1 MTTRLK
7 SIARQKSDK
16 TNIEEARH
24 MSERNFVK
32 PDPQFISELKHY
44 GGENIKK
51 CFQCATCTSTC
62 PLSTEENGFPRKQM
76 LLAQWGLKDRLLE
89 DPGPWLC
96 FYCGDCSERCPRN
109 ADPGETMMAMRRYLT
124 SQYDWTGLSR
134 LMYNSVF
141 WEIGILAAVAAA
153 VILLFTLPHDFGFGL
168 LSRSGPVPLSMV
180 MLDRF
185 APVGIMDWGD
195 RIMATILGLLLLT
208 NAARMFS
215 GLTRGQKI
223 PLGSYIKQLPHF
235 IIQGVTQIRWKDCG
249 SSTGI
254 KNWLRHLFLV
264 SGYAIMFTLVVVFL
278 PWFQVENSSIQWTS
292 FLGYYATAV
301 LLGSTVWIIIDRL
314 KKRTGMHGSSHFS
327 DWLFP
332 ILLFLAAVTGI
343 LLHIFRVTD
352 TPMATYVTYMIHMA
366 IVVPML
372 VVEVPFGKW
381 GHLLYRPL
389 AIYVASVKS
398 RVRESAKSEAAVS
411 SQVLQQ
417 I

>member
-1 MTTRLK
+1 MG
-7 SIARQKSDK
+7 
-16 TNIEEARH
+16 
-24 MSERNFVK
+24 ERNFVK
-32 PDPQFISELKHY
+32 PDPQFIADIKHF
-44 GGENIKK
+44 GGESLKK
-51 CFQCATCTSTC
+51 CYQCATCTSTC
-62 PLSTEENGFPRKQM
+62 PLSTEENGFPRRQM
-76 LLAQWGLKDRLLE
+76 LLAEWGLKDRLLE

-134 LMYNSVF
+134 LMYGSVF
-141 WEIGILAAVAAA
+141 WEVGILAAVAA
-153 VILLFTLPHDFGFGL
+153 VVLLLFTLPHDYGFGL
-168 LSRSGPVPLSMV
+168 LSRSGSTPLSTV
-180 MLDRF
+180 MLDKF

-195 RIMATILGLLLLT
+195 RIMAGILGVLLLI

-215 GLTRGQKI
+215 GLTRSDKV
-223 PLGSYIKQLPHF
+223 PLTTYISQLPHF
-235 IIQGVTQIRWKDCG
+235 IFQGLTQIRWRDCG
-249 SSTGI
+249 SRAGI

-278 PWFQVENSSIQWTS
+278 PWFQVENTSLHWTS

-301 LLGSTVWIIIDRL
+301 LLASTVWIMIDRS
-314 KKRTGMHGSSHFS
+314 KKRSGMHGFSHFS

-332 ILLFLAAVTGI
+332 ILLFLAALTGI
-343 LLHIFRVTD
+343 LLHVFRVTD
-352 TPMATYVTYMIHMA
+352 MPMATYVTYMIHMA

-389 AIYVASVKS
+389 AIYVEA
-398 RVRESAKSEAAVS
+398 VRSKARHSAVS
-411 SQVLQQ
+411 EVTAAGQMVEQV
-417 I
+417 

>member
-1 MTTRLK
+1 MG
-7 SIARQKSDK
+7 
-16 TNIEEARH
+16 
-24 MSERNFVK
+24 ERNFVK
-32 PDPQFISELKHY
+32 PDPQFIADIKHF
-44 GGENIKK
+44 GGESLKK
-51 CFQCATCTSTC
+51 CYQCATCTSTC
-62 PLSTEENGFPRKQM
+62 PLSTEENGFPRRQM
-76 LLAQWGLKDRLLE
+76 LLAEWGLKDRLLE

-134 LMYNSVF
+134 LMYGSVF
-141 WEIGILAAVAAA
+141 WEVGILAAVAA
-153 VILLFTLPHDFGFGL
+153 VVLLLFTLPHDYGFGL
-168 LSRSGPVPLSMV
+168 LSRSGSTPLSTV
-180 MLDRF
+180 MLDKF

-195 RIMATILGLLLLT
+195 RIMAGILGVLLLI

-215 GLTRGQKI
+215 GLTRSDKV
-223 PLGSYIKQLPHF
+223 PLTTYISQLPHF
-235 IIQGVTQIRWKDCG
+235 IFQGLTQIRWRDCG
-249 SSTGI
+249 SRAGI

-278 PWFQVENSSIQWTS
+278 PWFQVENTSLHWTN

-301 LLGSTVWIIIDRL
+301 LLASTVWIMIDRS
-314 KKRTGMHGSSHFS
+314 KKRSGMHGFSHFS

-332 ILLFLAAVTGI
+332 ILLFLAALTGI
-343 LLHIFRVTD
+343 LLHVFRVTD
-352 TPMATYVTYMIHMA
+352 MPMATYVTYMIHMA

-389 AIYVASVKS
+389 AIYVEA
-398 RVRESAKSEAAVS
+398 VRSKARHSAVS
-411 SQVLQQ
+411 EVTAAGQMVEQV
-417 I
+417 

>member
-1 MTTRLK
+1 
-7 SIARQKSDK
+7 
-16 TNIEEARH
+16 

-32 PDPQFISELKHY
+32 PDPRFINDLRKY
-44 GGENIKK
+44 GGENLKK
-51 CFQCATCTSTC
+51 CFQCATCTATC

-76 LLAQWGLKDRLLE
+76 LLALWGLKEKLLE
-89 DPGPWLC
+89 DPSPWLC

-124 SQYDWTGLSR
+124 SEYDWTGLSR
-134 LMYNSVF
+134 LMYSSVF
-141 WEIGILAAVAAA
+141 WEIGILGVVALAV
-153 VILLFTLPHDFGFGL
+153 VLLFTLPHNFGFGL
-168 LSRSGPVPLSMV
+168 LNRSGAAPLSTV

-185 APVGIMDWGD
+185 APVGVVDLGD
-195 RIMATILGLLLLT
+195 RIMAVVLGVLLLI

-215 GLTRGQKI
+215 GLTRGEKI
-223 PLGSYIKQLPHF
+223 PLSSYITQIPHF
-235 IIQGVTQIRWKDCG
+235 IFQGITQIRWKDCG
-249 SSTGI
+249 SVTGI

-264 SGYAIMFTLVVVFL
+264 SGYGIMFTLVVIFL
-278 PWFQVENSSIQWTS
+278 PWFQVDNSAIHWTS

-301 LLGSTVWIIIDRL
+301 LLVSTLWIIIDRM
-314 KKRTGMHGSSHFS
+314 KKRSGMHRFSHFS

-332 ILLFLAAVTGI
+332 ILLFLSAITGI

-352 TPMATYVTYMIHMA
+352 MPMATYVTYMIHMA

-389 AIYVASVKS
+389 AIYVAAVKS
-398 RVRESAKSEAAVS
+398 KARETAESAAAVPG
-411 SQVLQQ
+411 QVLQQ

>member
-1 MTTRLK
+1 MG
-7 SIARQKSDK
+7 
-16 TNIEEARH
+16 
-24 MSERNFVK
+24 ERNFVK
-32 PDPQFISELKHY
+32 PDPQFIADIKHF
-44 GGENIKK
+44 GGESLKK
-51 CFQCATCTSTC
+51 CYQCATCTSTC
-62 PLSTEENGFPRKQM
+62 PLSTEENGFPRRQM
-76 LLAQWGLKDRLLE
+76 LLAEWGLKDRLLE

-134 LMYNSVF
+134 LMYGSVF
-141 WEIGILAAVAAA
+141 WEVGILAAVAA
-153 VILLFTLPHDFGFGL
+153 VVLLLFTLPHDYGFGL
-168 LSRSGPVPLSMV
+168 LSRSGSTPLSTV
-180 MLDRF
+180 MLDKF

-195 RIMATILGLLLLT
+195 RIMAGILGVLLLI

-215 GLTRGQKI
+215 GLTRSDKV
-223 PLGSYIKQLPHF
+223 PLTTYISQLPHF
-235 IIQGVTQIRWKDCG
+235 IFQGLTQIRWRDCG
-249 SSTGI
+249 SRAGI

-278 PWFQVENSSIQWTS
+278 PWFQVENTSLHWTS

-301 LLGSTVWIIIDRL
+301 LLASTVWIMIDRS
-314 KKRTGMHGSSHFS
+314 KKRSGMHGFSHFS

-332 ILLFLAAVTGI
+332 ILLFLAALTGI
-343 LLHIFRVTD
+343 LLHVFRVTD
-352 TPMATYVTYMIHMA
+352 MPMATYVTYMIHMA

-389 AIYVASVKS
+389 AIYVEAVRS
-398 RVRESAKSEAAVS
+398 RVRHSAVS
-411 SQVLQQ
+411 EVTAVGHMVEQV
-417 I
+417 

>member
-1 MTTRLK
+1 
-7 SIARQKSDK
+7 
-16 TNIEEARH
+16 

-32 PDPQFISELKHY
+32 PDAQFINDLKKN
-44 GGENIKK
+44 GGESLKK
-51 CFQCATCTSTC
+51 CYQCATCTSAC

-76 LLAQWGLKDRLLE
+76 LLAQWGLKDQLLE

-134 LMYNSVF
+134 LMYSSVF
-141 WEIGILAAVAAA
+141 WEIGILATVAV
-153 VILLFTLPHDFGFGL
+153 VIVLFFTLPHNFGFGL
-168 LSRSGPVPLSMV
+168 LSRSGPTALSTV

-185 APVGIMDWGD
+185 APVGIVDWGD
-195 RIMATILGLLLLT
+195 RIMATILGLLLLI

-215 GLTRGQKI
+215 GLTRGEKI
-223 PLGSYIKQLPHF
+223 PLSSYITQLPHM

-249 SSTGI
+249 SRSGI
-254 KNWLRHLFLV
+254 RNWLRHLFLV
-264 SGYAIMFTLVVVFL
+264 SGYGIMFTLVVVFL
-278 PWFQVENSSIQWTS
+278 PWFQVNDTSLHWTS
-292 FLGYYATAV
+292 FLGYYAAAV
-301 LLGSTVWIIIDRL
+301 LLGSTVWIIVDRL
-314 KKRTGMHGSSHFS
+314 KKKTGMHRFSHFS

-332 ILLFLAAVTGI
+332 ILLFLAALSGI
-343 LLHIFRVTD
+343 LLHVFRMTD
-352 TPMATYVTYMIHMA
+352 MAMATYVTYMIHMA

-389 AIYVASVKS
+389 AIYVAAVKS
-398 RVRESAKSEAAVS
+398 SVRESAMSETAAQ
-411 SQVLQQ
+411 SQAVQQ